1 MSITK
6 ELYYEELKN
15 ILMEEE
21 SEELHKISDE
31 LLDLNKEKI
40 IPLTTK
46 ETYYLRYKLIHL
58 LDGTNKKLPT
68 SQISM
73 IEIKK
78 SLNNRIDYL
87 KNKKDKLSSLD
98 YLNKENININE
109 IFDEQIEKILRKNKI
124 YTIKDLLEI
133 DKVSIRNLYLLGENS
148 YDKIIRTIHEELS
161 LIFIDEIPT
170 EDRIIYLNNEYK
182 KNKEKVINSNI
193 DWLDFK
199 KNKQKRLKSIGIKTI
214 KDVVK
219 NIERISNTEQSRN
232 MLASYQII
240 KEIEQED
247 SLKND
252 RPEIKKEVLLTKYNY
267 LLQKRRST
275 SGNKQE
281 IDKELEKV
289 IKELDNLKNIKI
301 RTKKY

>member
-1 MSITK
+1 MKESRNKLYNSNKSLTK
-6 ELYYEELKN
+6 
-15 ILMEEE
+15 
-21 SEELHKISDE
+21 
-31 LLDLNKEKI
+31 KE
-40 IPLTTK
+40 
-46 ETYYLRYKLIHL
+46 
-58 LDGTNKKLPT
+58 
-68 SQISM
+68 
-73 IEIKK
+73 IEIQ
-78 SLNNRIDYL
+78 
-87 KNKKDKLSSLD
+87 LS
-98 YLNKENININE
+98 
-109 IFDEQIEKILRKNKI
+109 
-124 YTIKDLLEI
+124 
-133 DKVSIRNLYLLGENS
+133 
-148 YDKIIRTIHEELS
+148 
-161 LIFIDEIPT
+161 
-170 EDRIIYLNNEYK
+170 NNEMPTN
-182 KNKEKVINSNI
+182 NKEKVINSNI